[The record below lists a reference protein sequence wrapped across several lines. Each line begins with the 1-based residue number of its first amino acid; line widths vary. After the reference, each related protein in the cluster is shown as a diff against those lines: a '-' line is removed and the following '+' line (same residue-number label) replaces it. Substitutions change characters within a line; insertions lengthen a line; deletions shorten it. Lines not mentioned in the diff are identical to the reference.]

1 MLGLPDAVKILL
13 FSKPADM
20 RRGFDGLIGLVRY
33 ANEDVYSGH
42 LFVFLSRSRNRVKI
56 LTFQRG
62 GFILWY
68 KRLERGTFR
77 RIPCEAEKAELDA
90 TALSMLLD
98 GIDISKVH
106 RPAHWAPKT
115 TSSRRQ
121 DRR

>member
-1 MLGLPDAVKILL
+1 MDLL
-13 FSKPADM
+13 AW
-20 RRGFDGLIGLVRY
+20 VRY

-42 LFVFLSRSRNRVKI
+42 LFVFLSRTRNRVKI

-62 GFILWY
+62 GLILWY

-77 RIPCEAEKAELDA
+77 RIPCDTTKAELDA

-106 RPAHWAPKT
+106 RLAHWTPKST
-115 TSSRRQ
+115 TPEQ
-121 DRR
+121 DDRR